1 MRLPPVASSVPAPP
15 KGSKGDEATV
25 AWIRERFR
33 RYYRGA
39 VPDLPPRFA
48 RREFG
53 FMFWEAGMMQ
63 RHQSFKSAE
72 ALRDFLAQRTP
83 MHVYY
88 SSAYYDKPGA
98 PTMEEKGWLGA
109 DLVFDLDADH
119 IPGSDKMSYEEMLEA
134 VKRKIIQ
141 LYDDFLAADLGF
153 EEGSMKVV
161 FSGGRGYHIH
171 VNDER
176 VWSLGSHERR
186 EIVDYITGKEVD
198 VHGFFK
204 ESAFDAREFRGHTK
218 VKKMLVSPETSDPG
232 WAGKLARGIVTL
244 AERLQTLP
252 SKEVV
257 DFLAGFEGV
266 GGDNGASDLYENLFK
281 VRSRLP
287 RPIRGVD
294 RLREEG
300 RLEVLTDKNRD
311 RFLNVVLQLQ
321 QVRMDMAGP
330 LDLDGIRARGETDE
344 PVTSDIKRLIRM
356 PHSLHGKTGLAVV
369 PMRREDLESFL
380 PLRDAVPRA
389 WTDEP
394 VRVRLGT
401 GIKITMRDENFNLK
415 EGTNTV
421 PEYLAILLS
430 CRGVASIAG

>member
-1 MRLPPVASSVPAPP
+1 
-15 KGSKGDEATV
+15 
-25 AWIRERFR
+25 
-33 RYYRGA
+33 

-119 IPGSDKMSYEEMLEA
+119 IARVQGMPYEAMLEE
-134 VKRKIIQ
+134 VKSEIIKIVDEY
-141 LYDDFLAADLGF
+141 LLVDFGF
-153 EEGSMKVV
+153 DPSSILIS

-171 VNDER
+171 VRDPR
-176 VWSLGSHERR
+176 VWELQSHERR
-186 EIVDYITGKEVD
+186 EIVDYITGTELDADGLFRRVPLEVKR
-198 VHGFFK
+198 FK
-204 ESAFDAREFRGHTK
+204 DRAT
-218 VKKMLVSPETSDPG
+218 VKYRHEMPRPGEPG
-232 WAGKLARGIVTL
+232 WPGRLARGVVAA
-244 AERLQTLP
+244 AERLEAMP
-252 SKEVV
+252 REEAVRE
-257 DFLAGFEGV
+257 LAGVQGV
-266 GGDNGASDLYENLFK
+266 GAK
-281 VRSRLP
+281 
-287 RPIRGVD
+287 
-294 RLREEG
+294 
-300 RLEVLTDKNRD
+300 
-311 RFLNVVLQLQ
+311 
-321 QVRMDMAGP
+321 MAGEIRDALFSRRGGDRGIDKLRRGDIDIFP
-330 LDLDGIRARGETDE
+330 SDRYLEPFRRIFVPPALDLGKRETDE